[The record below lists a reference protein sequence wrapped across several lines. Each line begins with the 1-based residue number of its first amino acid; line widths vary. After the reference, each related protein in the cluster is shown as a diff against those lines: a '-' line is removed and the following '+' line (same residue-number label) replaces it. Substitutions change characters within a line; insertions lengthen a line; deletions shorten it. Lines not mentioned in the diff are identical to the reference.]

1 MAKMRT
7 RLKKLLAVTLA
18 VSMTMSL
25 LNLTAFAT
33 DEGEGPTV
41 QVGKY
46 LYMEDLLAA
55 YPEPEETQVQ
65 PVKKTSSTIWT
76 VSNSNLSLFSASSES
91 RARVQGKAAGTSEVT
106 RNTYYYVYD
115 FQSNPSYNEHAYY
128 DLDQVADVEDNEDFD
143 ECFTLVKRM
152 ETWTVTIPRC
162 EECSFKASDLNISY
176 DSDGAVTGGVLTET
190 CSKCKATQTTPLS
203 ADEVQAYID
212 NKAATLALT
221 KYTVSKANASAG
233 EKLSYNLQLNNNGLL
248 PLENLS
254 LTFTFSEGLE
264 FTNYSSKKVVYFS
277 GNYKGSVIPEYSV
290 ATASYDEENR
300 QLTITIPGMV
310 KSSNLS
316 ATLYATVDADVE
328 LGSDLITA
336 FSVTMDGE
344 PLSELSRDTSVHINK
359 FKGTTSIY
367 LAGAKMGYWY
377 NNGTPS
383 TATMS
388 IGNSKS
394 SLDLLENTVFSFE
407 NAFNKTNNPN
417 TGYVSNSDVG
427 TYYGE
432 FVLNLND
439 RHTWQCV
446 GFIPYYGAIGNGDY
460 EVLEPKVYT
469 SDDDYSYPSYH
480 KVNFTSGSLA
490 DAQQYVTDQNG
501 VLYGQTVTLEQLRA
515 LENNISNGRVTIMT
529 VWYVADPL
537 ENPNPDPENPN
548 PENPNPENPNPEN
561 PNPENP
567 NPENPNPENP
577 NPENPNPENP
587 NPENPNPENPN
598 PENPNPENPNPENP
612 NPENPNPENPNPEGP
627 TVDKIDY
634 GSLSISSVDA
644 MTEQATSAGVT
655 FSHTPATY
663 LDQVFRSEITI
674 TITEDAPDSV
684 HINLNDVLQQVM
696 KEMTAADGPNQ
707 IQPGDKMIYTF
718 RVVNN
723 SGRAMDYVNDSVQVG
738 TVNFYTGGTSL
749 GSGFEGYA
757 IPAPVLENGT
767 SYSFIPRRVIN
778 EPLRYLGVT
787 NDISDDAIGALLAQL
802 GYGSGEDL
810 SNAEITQT
818 YLGCYYLDYFNTHF
832 RSPNNAAT
840 SFQDLTDLE
849 LASLTANASGAR
861 ITETCQEAAEAL
873 YYALYGSVYT
883 FNGLTLYEQMADNTQ
898 LNSQFAQAYNNDE
911 VFTLTT
917 RLEAFTTNNGFQNM
931 KFGFGMAFDLKYE
944 QPQTPP
950 SGGDDGGD
958 DNYTPED
965 TPTVD
970 VPDEETPTTEA
981 PVTEEPV
988 TEEPVT
994 ELPEEEVPM
1003 AEAPATGDPSLIW
1016 LAASTLSGSGLAWL
1030 ALSERKGKRED

>member
-548 PENPNPENPNPEN
+548 PE
-561 PNPENP
+561 
-567 NPENPNPENP
+567 
-577 NPENPNPENP
+577 
-587 NPENPNPENPN
+587 
-598 PENPNPENPNPENP
+598 
-612 NPENPNPENPNPEGP
+612 GP

-696 KEMTAADGPNQ
+696 KEMSAADGPNQ

-738 TVNFYTGGTSL
+738 TVNSYTGGTSL

-873 YYALYGSVYT
+873 YYAFYGSVYT

-994 ELPEEEVPM
+994 ELPEEEIPKADV
-1003 AEAPATGDPSLIW
+1003 PATGDPSLLW
-1016 LAASTLSGSGLAWL
+1016 LAASALSGSGLAWL